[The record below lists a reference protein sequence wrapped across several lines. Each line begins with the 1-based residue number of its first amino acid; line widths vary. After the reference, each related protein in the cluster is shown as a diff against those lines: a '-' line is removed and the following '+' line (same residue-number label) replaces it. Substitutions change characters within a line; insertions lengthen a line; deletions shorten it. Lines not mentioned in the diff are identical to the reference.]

1 MIKTSKGKSIK
12 PAQIE
17 KIIAERKATVERL
30 REDANSVG
38 ACWESEKL
46 GFTLGY
52 IRALEELL
60 GKSNSTNWD
69 FMGK

>member
-1 MIKTSKGKSIK
+1 MKIKLSEIVK
-12 PAQIE
+12 
-17 KIIAERKATVERL
+17 KISDRKATLNGL
-30 REDANSVG
+30 REDADSVG

-60 GKSNSTNWD
+60 CKSKSTNWD